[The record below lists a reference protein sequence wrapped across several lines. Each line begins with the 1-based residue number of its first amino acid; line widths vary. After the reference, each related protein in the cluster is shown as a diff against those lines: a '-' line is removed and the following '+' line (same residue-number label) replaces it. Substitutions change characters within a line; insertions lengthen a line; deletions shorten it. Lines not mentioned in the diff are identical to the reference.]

1 MKVKLLK
8 IVRKRYS
15 IIKYPNGIYWSW
27 FNTNVNTLVL
37 TKDSEVLTYNEL
49 VKSLGKHGF
58 YVKDKLVSE
67 EKAIKALKEKML
79 SDILK
84 EYRDKGIRRIK
95 LQQQKKI
102 IYYNE
107 NTNNI

>member
-27 FNTNVNTLVL
+27 FNTNVNTL
-37 TKDSEVLTYNEL
+37 VLTYNEL